1 MSLELTDL
9 IGPGVAV
16 VAVAVGV
23 WQYRLTSLREFIKP
37 VREAQLKLYQEA
49 SSAAAQIAT
58 LQQGSPDW
66 IKARQEFLRLYY
78 GPLAIVESFDHAT
91 DSRERLTV
99 EHAMIIFK
107 SCLDDEKQCN
117 ELGANVY
124 DLSLALAHSC
134 RESLGRSWGY
144 EVKQLDGD
152 YQELA
157 LAYQQWLLAKRSHLK
172 IAKEAP
178 AATVLNEPKKIGL
191 EGLQP

>member
-1 MSLELTDL
+1 MSFKLTDL

-23 WQYRLTSLREFIKP
+23 WQYRLTSQSEFIKP

-58 LQQGSPDW
+58 LQHESPEW
-66 IKARQEFLRLYY
+66 TKAKQEFRRLYY

-91 DSRERLTV
+91 ESGERLTV
-99 EHAMIIFK
+99 EDAMIIFK

-117 ELGANVY
+117 ELDADLPG
-124 DLSLALAHSC
+124 LSLALAHSC

-144 EVKQLDGD
+144 EVKQLEGD
-152 YQELA
+152 YQQLA
-157 LAYQQWLLAKRSHLK
+157 LSYQKRLLAKRSDPK
-172 IAKEAP
+172 ITK
-178 AATVLNEPKKIGL
+178 
-191 EGLQP
+191 